1 MSNFISTWDITVK
14 KKILRDYIPVR
25 VCVCVCM
32 CAKAGVDSD
41 YVRCQIVTR
50 KQREIN
56 QGK

>member
-1 MSNFISTWDITVK
+1 MGYHSK

-25 VCVCVCM
+25 ICVCVCM

-50 KQREIN
+50 KQRKIN
-56 QGK
+56 QGKLRQ